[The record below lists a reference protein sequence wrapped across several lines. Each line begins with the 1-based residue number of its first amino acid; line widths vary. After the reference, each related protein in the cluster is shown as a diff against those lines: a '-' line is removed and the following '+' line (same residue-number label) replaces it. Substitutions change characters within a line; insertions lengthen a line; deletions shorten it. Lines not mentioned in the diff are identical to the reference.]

1 MRLKRKKGTK
11 NVQYFQ
17 QIHDVFSDF
26 RHLRFKKKKI
36 IHNLYLAH

>member
-1 MRLKRKKGTK
+1 MRLKRKKGKK

-26 RHLRFKKKKI
+26 RHLRFFLK
-36 IHNLYLAH
+36 

>member
-11 NVQYFQ
+11 NVQYFL

-26 RHLRFKKKKI
+26 RHLRF
-36 IHNLYLAH
+36 LFVL